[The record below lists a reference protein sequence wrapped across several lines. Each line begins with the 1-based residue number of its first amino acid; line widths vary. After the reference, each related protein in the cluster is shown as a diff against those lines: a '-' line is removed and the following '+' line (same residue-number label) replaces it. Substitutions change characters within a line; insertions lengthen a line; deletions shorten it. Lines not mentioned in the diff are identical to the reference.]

1 MKERR
6 TPYQGIL
13 FAGLMIDGN
22 GVESQVNVVEFNIR
36 FGDPETQSLL
46 PTLDEDIFEMLQHTA
61 QGTLQ
66 AWDAESGK
74 KIPNK
79 EDIKKKA
86 VHVVLASKGYPSLD
100 KIKNPILTGQKIS
113 LPKEFALQR
122 TYLFC
127 WCQGKGRSTYQ

>member
-1 MKERR
+1 MIKDRTLEEWVLLLQRIFPMPIKNNRSFDFEKVNRGMKERG

-66 AWDAESGK
+66 TWDAESGK
-74 KIPNK
+74 KYQTRK
-79 EDIKKKA
+79 TARK
-86 VHVVLASKGYPSLD
+86 SSSCCSCF
-100 KIKNPILTGQKIS
+100 QRIS
-113 LPKEFALQR
+113 LL
-122 TYLFC
+122 
-127 WCQGKGRSTYQ
+127 G